1 MWVPTFASLE
11 MNHVI
16 FWTWWHPNGNMYAP
30 KVLRTPEVAMSGS
43 KIICILLVET

>member
-1 MWVPTFASLE
+1 MWVPTSTLLE
-11 MNHVI
+11 MNHII
-16 FWTWWHPNGNMYAP
+16 FWTKCYPIGNMYAP